1 MGRGFGMGINANT
14 DRNTQQQSYTLQAS
28 NDNKNWTML
37 IDKSNNKEAIQH
49 DYAEL
54 AEPIKARYIK
64 LTNVFTPDSGKFAV
78 KDLRIFGNPEVAR
91 FTKIKNVKVVRSQE
105 DRRDADLLW
114 EPVKGA
120 DGYVVRYGIEPKKL
134 YNSYMVYDANTLTI
148 HSLNKNPEYY
158 FEVEAFDSGTD
169 YYRERTQKTLG
180 RGAEIEL
187 SKGGAAQMGGMR
199 GQGAVDRKMVKEG
212 TNEYVFENIT
222 PGEYVLRHSFGPVL
236 WRGQLTNT
244 ELIGSGDKPTVTATL
259 EKLGVGTTVTGQ
271 IEMKIIPGK
280 ESGKMVVVFNYN
292 K

>member
-1 MGRGFGMGINANT
+1 
-14 DRNTQQQSYTLQAS
+14 
-28 NDNKNWTML
+28 
-37 IDKSNNKEAIQH
+37 
-49 DYAEL
+49 
-54 AEPIKARYIK
+54 
-64 LTNVFTPDSGKFAV
+64 
-78 KDLRIFGNPEVAR
+78 
-91 FTKIKNVKVVRSQE
+91 
-105 DRRDADLLW
+105 
-114 EPVKGA
+114 
-120 DGYVVRYGIEPKKL
+120 
-134 YNSYMVYDANTLTI
+134 MVYDANTLTI

-187 SKGGAAQMGGMR
+187 SKGGAAQMGGMF

-222 PGEYVLRHSFGPVL
+222 PGEYALRHSFGPVL
-236 WRGQLTNT
+236 WRGQLTST

-271 IEMKIIPGK
+271 MEMKIIPGK